1 MLVKKLAVLATI
13 LFAAGCHCGSTY
25 SDASYGSAYR
35 DADYGLPP
43 DAQIASGPA
52 PQEKAF
58 VDRHPLF
65 SAPRNY
71 YRDSG
76 DNIVV
81 KVLAGTLVGVPV
93 GIAQEAWQI
102 GYGQ

>member
-1 MLVKKLAVLATI
+1 MFDRKLAVLATI
-13 LFAAGCHCGSTY
+13 LFAAGCHCGGSTY
-25 SDASYGSAYR
+25 SDASYGSSYR
-35 DADYGLPP
+35 DADYGIAPDPQMGALPT
-43 DAQIASGPA
+43 
-52 PQEKAF
+52 QEKSF
-58 VDRHPLF
+58 VDRHPIL

-76 DNIVV
+76 DNVVV

-93 GIAQEAWQI
+93 GVAQEVWQI

>member
-1 MLVKKLAVLATI
+1 MQIKKLAVLVGLMSAT
-13 LFAAGCHCGSTY
+13 GCHCGSSCRDTG
-25 SDASYGSAYR
+25 YGSSYR

-43 DAQIASGPA
+43 DSQMAAVPTN
-52 PQEKAF
+52 EKSF

-65 SAPRNY
+65 SAPKNY

-76 DNIVV
+76 NNVVV

-93 GIAQEAWQI
+93 GVAQEAWQI